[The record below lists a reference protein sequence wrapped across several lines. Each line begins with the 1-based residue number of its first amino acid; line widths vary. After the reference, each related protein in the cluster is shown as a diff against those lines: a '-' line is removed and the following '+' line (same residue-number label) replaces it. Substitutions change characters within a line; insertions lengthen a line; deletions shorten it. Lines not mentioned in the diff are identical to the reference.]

1 MTSSRI
7 RAVLLAAS
15 ALALLAGP
23 ALAET
28 YTVSL
33 RGGGTILTRYQPQE
47 ASWDRNMILVLSDV
61 GNWAALP
68 RQDITSIKSDA
79 LNRGFGRRVDATTV
93 VLGWSANDYDETTAG
108 GAQNLGPPERSYDQ
122 NQFVDPEDLRGGL
135 PASLPGSYS
144 GSSGGFSITQ
154 PAVPPPA
161 PAAPPGEGGSN
172 Q

>member
-7 RAVLLAAS
+7 RAVLLTAA

-33 RGGGTILTRYQPQE
+33 RSGSTMLTRYQPQE
-47 ASWDRNMILVLSDV
+47 ASWDKDMILVLSEV
-61 GNWAALP
+61 GNWVALQ
-68 RQDITSIKSDA
+68 RQDITGITSDTN
-79 LNRGFGRRVDATTV
+79 NRGFGKRINATTV
-93 VLGWSANDYDETTAG
+93 VLGWSANDLEEDAAAG
-108 GAQNLGPPERSYDQ
+108 AMGVQPPERSYDQ

-135 PASLPGSYS
+135 PATIPGGYS
-144 GSSGGFSITQ
+144 GGGYTGSLTPQ
-154 PAVPPPA
+154 APPPTQVS
-161 PAAPPGEGGSN
+161 PPTPEGGAT

>member
-7 RAVLLAAS
+7 RALLLAVA

-28 YTVSL
+28 YTVTL
-33 RGGGTILTRYQPQE
+33 RSGGTFLTRYQPQE
-47 ASWDRNMILVLSDV
+47 ASWDKDMILVLSEV

-68 RQDITSIKSDA
+68 RQDITSIKSDTS
-79 LNRGFGRRVDATTV
+79 NRGFGKRVDATTV
-93 VLGWSANDYDETTAG
+93 VLGWSANDYVDDGSG
-108 GAQNLGPPERSYDQ
+108 GAIGGPPPERSYDQ

-135 PASLPGSYS
+135 PATFQGGYS
-144 GSSGGFSITQ
+144 GGYTGSVAP
-154 PAVPPPA
+154 PAPPPA
-161 PAAPPGEGGSN
+161 PATPPGEGGAT